1 MSQMGKY
8 TQENIE
14 TLTGNSG
21 GAVEQTS
28 GNIDIVG
35 DVTTIDV
42 TGNPGTSTLTISAGP
57 STAIQFDTDT
67 GSATPALG
75 VLDVLGGANIA
86 TTGAGSAV
94 TVAFDGTLP
103 VASGGTGAVTL
114 TDHSVL
120 LGSGTAA
127 ITAATVGT
135 DGQVL
140 LGATAADAAF
150 ATLTS
155 TGSTVTF
162 TPGANTL
169 NLEADVVAAGAVITV
184 TGNSGGA
191 ISPDG
196 AGDLGL
202 VGGTTGLT
210 FAGAANAQTLGGTLI
225 VANGGTGV
233 ATMTTAYAPVCAG
246 TTATGT
252 LQVASTGLST
262 SGFILTSTG
271 AASLPTFQAPAASSI
286 SITGDTGGALVGAA
300 FTFTGGTTGLSFGGA
315 GSTET
320 VSGTLVAANGGTG
333 RATHTAYAVICGGTT
348 TTAPQQSIASV
359 GTASQVLTS
368 NGAGA
373 LPTFQA
379 AAGGG
384 LTWTVTTVNAGI
396 VAGNGYISNK
406 AGLLTMTL
414 PASGAIG
421 DIIEITNINTAV
433 GFRVAQNALQAIRFS
448 SSLTSVGVG
457 GYLEAT
463 ALGDSLKMV
472 CTVAGTST
480 RWIVL
485 SSVGNLTIV

>member
-1 MSQMGKY
+1 
-8 TQENIE
+8 
-14 TLTGNSG
+14 
-21 GAVEQTS
+21 
-28 GNIDIVG
+28 
-35 DVTTIDV
+35 
-42 TGNPGTSTLTISAGP
+42 
-57 STAIQFDTDT
+57 
-67 GSATPALG
+67 
-75 VLDVLGGANIA
+75 
-86 TTGAGSAV
+86 
-94 TVAFDGTLP
+94 
-103 VASGGTGAVTL
+103 
-114 TDHSVL
+114 
-120 LGSGTAA
+120 
-127 ITAATVGT
+127 
-135 DGQVL
+135 
-140 LGATAADAAF
+140 
-150 ATLTS
+150 
-155 TGSTVTF
+155 
-162 TPGANTL
+162 
-169 NLEADVVAAGAVITV
+169 
-184 TGNSGGA
+184 
-191 ISPDG
+191 
-196 AGDLGL
+196 
-202 VGGTTGLT
+202 
-210 FAGAANAQTLGGTLI
+210 

-480 RWIVL
+480 RWIVT
-485 SSVGNLTIV
+485 SSIGNITIV